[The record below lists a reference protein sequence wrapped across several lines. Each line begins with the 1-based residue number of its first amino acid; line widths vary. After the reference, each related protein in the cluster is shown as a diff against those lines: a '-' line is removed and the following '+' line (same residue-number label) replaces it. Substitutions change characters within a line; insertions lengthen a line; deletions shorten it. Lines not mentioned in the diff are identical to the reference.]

1 MGMDYKFNRAWAEV
15 NLDNIAHNVKEIRR
29 IVDKKVEIMGVVKA
43 DAYGHGVMEIART
56 LLENGVTRL
65 AVSMLDEAIQLRQ
78 NGIKVP
84 ILILSYTDPVRAEE
98 IVLNDVTQTVFSHDL
113 AEALSEAAV
122 KHHRNVKIHIK
133 IDTGMTRLDLCPV
146 TVRLR
151 MWCR

>member
-65 AVSMLDEAIQLRQ
+65 AVSCWMKPYSFVKTVLRFR
-78 NGIKVP
+78 
-84 ILILSYTDPVRAEE
+84 Y
-98 IVLNDVTQTVFSHDL
+98 
-113 AEALSEAAV
+113 
-122 KHHRNVKIHIK
+122 
-133 IDTGMTRLDLCPV
+133 
-146 TVRLR
+146 
-151 MWCR
+151 